1 MANLFPWDEKY
12 SVGIPEIDKQ
22 HQRLFAIANDYFV
35 QQEKQQSPDLEER
48 ILKDLLDYTR
58 QHFSYEEELLKKN
71 GYPYYAE
78 HVREHIAVF
87 TQIEAFSRAAAGILS
102 LRADTS
108 KQNIADFLIKW
119 LSHHIVEKDHNYAAF
134 LAKKAASRAGANNP
148 AAS

>member
-1 MANLFPWDEKY
+1 MATLFPWDEKY

-22 HQRLFAIANDYFV
+22 HQQLFTIANDYFE
-35 QQEKQQSPDLEER
+35 QKEKQQSPELEER

-58 QHFSYEEELLKKN
+58 QHFNYEEELLQKN

-78 HVREHIAVF
+78 HVREHLAVF
-87 TQIEAFSRAAAGILS
+87 SQITAFSRSAAGS
-102 LRADTS
+102 LNLQANTN
-108 KQNIADFLIKW
+108 KQNVADFLIKW